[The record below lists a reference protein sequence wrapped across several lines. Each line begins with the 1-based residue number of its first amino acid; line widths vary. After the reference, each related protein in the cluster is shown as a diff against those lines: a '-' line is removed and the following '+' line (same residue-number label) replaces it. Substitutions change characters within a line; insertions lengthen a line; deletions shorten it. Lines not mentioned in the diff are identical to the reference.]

1 MSSVTKPELGEAQ
14 FREAHI
20 PGALFAHLERDL
32 SAPKTGTNG
41 RHPLPDP
48 GAFIAWLGQQGLEPS
63 DQVVCYDAG
72 NGAMAADAKSR
83 DVAMRSIKGVIA
95 GAAAQRRRRVECC
108 FRLNGRYLPALRP
121 VIITSGSAWLM
132 RNP

>member
-1 MSSVTKPELGEAQ
+1 
-14 FREAHI
+14 
-20 PGALFAHLERDL
+20 
-32 SAPKTGTNG
+32 
-41 RHPLPDP
+41 
-48 GAFIAWLGQQGLEPS
+48 
-63 DQVVCYDAG
+63 
-72 NGAMAADAKSR
+72 MAADAKSR

-95 GAAAQRRRRVECC
+95 GAAARGGGALSC